1 MKDLIDKIK
10 EDLPLTQEERL
21 LAMSALSTCEALQL
35 KVEYGVFELPS
46 RLMDA
51 INGEFAVYGEFRGN
65 PWIRKIKAKDEA
77 DALAKANEI
86 VGWKFTYAEE
96 L

>member
-21 LAMSALSTCEALQL
+21 LAMSALSVCEMLHL
-35 KVEYGVFELPS
+35 EVEYGMFCIDNRLIEAAISKDFACYGTFNGSS
-46 RLMDA
+46 R
-51 INGEFAVYGEFRGN
+51 IKVV
-65 PWIRKIKAKDEA
+65 KAKNKEQ
-77 DALAKANEI
+77 ALSKLNTG
-86 VGWKFTYAEE
+86 GWKFTYAEE